1 MRFILARS
9 SVPPPPST
17 LSCLAALISS
27 SERDRSNFPHNS
39 LVFILVDRYSVGN
52 YKGEADPSISD
63 CGPETF
69 KMRRFATERAKRL
82 LVGSFRSSPP
92 LFSAP
97 LCSSASAAAAAMDS
111 VASPVAL
118 DTINHKVGFFI
129 YFDHQCLIESF
140 ASFVCWFRLCSS
152 HTFRAGFV
160 KSYFLLFLYSLLTA
174 RRRYLVNLWIWLSI
188 WPLWLFSYLVLL
200 VDGLYCFASAGC
212 VLLVYSFIQKRYL
225 LSVTH
230 LIYIFFS
237 SVMSSLKQFGRKNM
251 NVICVP
257 HLVKVFLIYFY
268 LLRLFFFFISSV
280 VQENFVLTP

>member
-1 MRFILARS
+1 MRLILPNS

-17 LSCLAALISS
+17 LSCLAALSSS

-39 LVFILVDRYSVGN
+39 LVFIFVDRYSVGN
-52 YKGEADPSISD
+52 YKGE

-92 LFSAP
+92 LFSVP

-111 VASPVAL
+111 AASPVTL
-118 DTINHKVGFFI
+118 DTINQNVRFFI

-140 ASFVCWFRLCSS
+140 APFLCWFRICSS

-160 KSYFLLFLYSLLTA
+160 KSYFFLFLYSLLTA

-188 WPLWLFSYLVLL
+188 WPLWLISYLVLL
-200 VDGLYCFASAGC
+200 VDGSCCFASAGY

-225 LSVTH
+225 LAEH
-230 LIYIFFS
+230 I
-237 SVMSSLKQFGRKNM
+237 
-251 NVICVP
+251 
-257 HLVKVFLIYFY
+257 
-268 LLRLFFFFISSV
+268 
-280 VQENFVLTP
+280 